1 MINFIQ
7 MVMVLFRSLDKAMKH
22 FDKLSNKFIRKVYI
36 GPKSTSISELII
48 TVVYYSKIRGN
59 VRGI

>member
-1 MINFIQ
+1 
-7 MVMVLFRSLDKAMKH
+7 MKQ

-36 GPKSTSISELII
+36 GPKSPSISELII

-59 VRGI
+59 VCGI